1 MNFIKSP
8 DGTSGIGNVAEDI
21 IPAVQQAA
29 KQTHAMAH
37 RGLDAVQNT
46 SRQLRGQA
54 SHANA
59 VAQEYIRQRPVKSVL
74 IAAAAGAALAGI
86 FSLTRRVHAKS

>member
-1 MNFIKSP
+1 MSAIQSP
-8 DGTSGIGNVAEDI
+8 DGTSGSGYVAEDVV
-21 IPAVQQAA
+21 PAIQQAA
-29 KQTHAMAH
+29 KHTHAMAH

-59 VAQEYIRQRPVKSVL
+59 AAQEYIRQQPVKSVL
-74 IAAAAGAALAGI
+74 IAAAAGAALAGVV
-86 FSLTRRVHAKS
+86 SLTRRAHAKS